1 MSRYKSI
8 VLVIPSTRSS
18 LARESPMGLGRC
30 GDLVENKPTFLP
42 PNLGGQTLDR
52 TNSFSFLWNT
62 KINLKWTVILEIR
75 FWLQFVNKEEGKVL
89 TRKKTPAHLWQKNFC
104 KSSILS
110 NFCFTKL
117 IIIKLLFNKTGE
129 IHILQNILRTGMSS
143 LFSQLYYT
151 LYDYQ

>member
-75 FWLQFVNKEEGKVL
+75 FWLQFVTKEEGKVL
-89 TRKKTPAHLWQKNFC
+89 TRKKTPQHIFDKWTFVSRLFYQTFVLLNLSLLNFC
-104 KSSILS
+104 LIKQA
-110 NFCFTKL
+110 NFTSYKIF
-117 IIIKLLFNKTGE
+117 
-129 IHILQNILRTGMSS
+129 
-143 LFSQLYYT
+143 
-151 LYDYQ
+151 